1 MPSPLSELR
10 TLLAGPMGPTA
21 GVVLAVTDADL
32 IVSTR
37 AGVQT
42 LARHDATSYAAGD
55 RVRIRSGA
63 LVGKLL
69 SSQRV
74 RIV

>member
-1 MPSPLSELR
+1 
-10 TLLAGPMGPTA
+10 MGPTA